1 MDLENRLV
9 NMVGEGEAGHIE
21 RAALTDMHDHVLNMT
36 GGQLL
41 ANTGSPAGAPL
52 RPRGASV

>member
-1 MDLENRLV
+1 MDLENGLV
-9 NMVGEGEAGHIE
+9 DMVGEGEAGHIE

-41 ANTGSPAGAPL
+41 ANTGSPAGAP
-52 RPRGASV
+52 